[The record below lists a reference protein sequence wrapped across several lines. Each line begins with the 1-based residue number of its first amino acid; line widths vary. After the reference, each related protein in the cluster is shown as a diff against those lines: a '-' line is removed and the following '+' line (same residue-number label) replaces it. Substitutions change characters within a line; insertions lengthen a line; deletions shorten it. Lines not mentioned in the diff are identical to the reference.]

1 MSKHLSRL
9 GSEQTTATKLL
20 ECIPSLQPIILGASE
35 RIEQERQL
43 PCHLLEALHQ
53 HSLFRMLLP
62 EEFGGLEVCPST
74 FLAVIEEIAA
84 LDASTAW
91 CLCQGNG
98 CAMAAAFLP
107 NAVATQIWKNDNHS
121 VLAWGPGTG
130 QAKPVKGG
138 FLLTGRWSFVSGGKH
153 ARWLGGF
160 ADILDE
166 NGQPR
171 LDTKGRPLQRT
182 FLFPSDKAKRHET
195 WDVIGLLGT
204 GSDDFA
210 AEDILVPKTHLLAR
224 DDQST
229 RICSAPLYA
238 FPAIS
243 LYATGFA
250 GTALGVA
257 RGVLEAFIETV
268 AEKIP
273 RAQTHKLRDNNAI
286 QADVGR
292 SQGRL
297 AAAHAFLKQ
306 EITEIWEAVC
316 ISGTLS
322 IDQRMR
328 IRLSSTYAIHEAKT
342 VVDTLYD
349 HAGATAIFS
358 SSPFERRF
366 RDIHT
371 ISQQIQG
378 RQVHFQ
384 TVGSFLLGN
393 EPDLRLV

>member
-1 MSKHLSRL
+1 MNDRY
-9 GSEQTTATKLL
+9 SEVDSTKTTTAKLL
-20 ECIPSLQPIILGASE
+20 ECIPNLRPIILSSSE
-35 RIEQERQL
+35 NIERDRQL
-43 PCHLLEALHQ
+43 PGQLLDALH
-53 HSLFRMLLP
+53 HYSLFRMLLP
-62 EEFGGLEVCPST
+62 KEFGGLEVCPPA

-98 CAMAAAFLP
+98 CAMAAAFVP
-107 NAVATQIWKNDNHS
+107 DAVATQIWKNDNHS

-130 QAKPVKGG
+130 QAKPVKDG

-171 LDTKGRPLQRT
+171 LDTTGEPLQRT
-182 FLFPSDKAKRHET
+182 LLFPSDKGKRYET
-195 WDVIGLLGT
+195 WNVIGLLGT

-210 AEDILVPKTHLLAR
+210 AEDILVPRTHLLAR

-238 FPAIS
+238 FPATS

-257 RGVLEAFIETV
+257 RGVLEAFVKTV
-268 AEKIP
+268 AGKIP

-316 ISGTLS
+316 TSGTLS

-378 RQVHFQ
+378 RQTHFQ